1 MKSRRGW
8 GVALALLFS
17 LVLHLVLLAGPVWH
31 LGGLFADGHD
41 MLEARLVTPP
51 VPKPKPKTPP
61 VKKPARV
68 PVESTPVQP
77 VPGAVNNPAQ
87 DNAAPSP
94 PAVPAAPVQTPSPVA
109 EAAPEIAPPLP
120 LKGRIQF
127 GVYKGDQGER
137 SFLVGRT
144 VHEWQRDG
152 KRYQLS
158 ATTETVGLA
167 AMFRSV
173 KIVQSSEGG
182 FLQGELKPLAF
193 RYDRGERDVAT
204 AAFDWAGRLVTLGD
218 GQNVA
223 IGEGAEDMLSM
234 FYQLM
239 QAAQRGE
246 GFIMAVATGRKVERY
261 AFEWLGEE
269 VLKIKAGTFHAWHVR
284 VRSASNAAGA
294 AGDTTEVWLGREV
307 AGLPVRIRYTDR
319 KGEVGDQI
327 AEEITYDGALTNN
340 ATK

>member
-8 GVALALLFS
+8 GIALALLFS

-31 LGGLFADGHD
+31 LGGLFADSHEI
-41 MLEARLVTPP
+41 LEARLVATPAP
-51 VPKPKPKTPP
+51 QPKPKAPP
-61 VKKPARV
+61 VKKPTRA
-68 PVESTPVQP
+68 PVESIPVQP
-77 VPGAVNNPAQ
+77 VPGMVNPVP
-87 DNAAPSP
+87 DPVAPP
-94 PAVPAAPVQTPSPVA
+94 PQVAPTAPVQAPPPVA

-120 LKGRIQF
+120 RKGRIQF

-144 VHEWQRDG
+144 VHEWQRDA

-193 RYDRGERDVAT
+193 RYDRGEGDVAT
-204 AAFDWAGRLVTLGD
+204 AAFDWTGRLVTLGD

-261 AFEWLGEE
+261 AFEWLGED

-284 VRSASNAAGA
+284 VRPANNSAGA
-294 AGDTTEVWLGREV
+294 AVDTTEVWLGREV

-327 AEEITYDGALTNN
+327 AEEIAYDGALTNN
-340 ATK
+340 